1 MDDSPRKGVNGHQA
15 ASRDHSTEGLKGT
28 CVLVGIQHSSPQNH
42 SLFSEFLDSQDL
54 FVLKL
59 EAECVLIW
67 KGTCHSR
74 AQDFRTLVMPS
85 HPCFAE
91 ELEPQVLLVA
101 ENLWLVL

>member
-1 MDDSPRKGVNGHQA
+1 M
-15 ASRDHSTEGLKGT
+15 
-28 CVLVGIQHSSPQNH
+28 LVGIQHSFPEND

-59 EAECVLIW
+59 EAECVLLW

-74 AQDFRTLVMPS
+74 VQAFRTLVIPS

-91 ELEPQVLLVA
+91 ELESQVLLVA
-101 ENLWLVL
+101 ENLRLVL